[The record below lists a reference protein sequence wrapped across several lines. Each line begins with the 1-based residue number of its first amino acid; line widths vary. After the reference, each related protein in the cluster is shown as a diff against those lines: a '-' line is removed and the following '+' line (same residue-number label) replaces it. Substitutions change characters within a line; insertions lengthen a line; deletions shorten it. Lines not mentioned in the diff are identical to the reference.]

1 VSRVAVAGATG
12 FLGTHVARA
21 LREAGHEVITFPR
34 AALAGGDDRHRWE
47 RLHGG
52 TPAVLVNCAG
62 LTHGTQGEL
71 EDANIELVARLL
83 RSLAGSDTWFVQI
96 GSAAEYGAGQVGVP
110 VTEDEPAQPLSS
122 YGATKLA
129 ATGLVLDSA
138 RSGLVRGA
146 VLRVF
151 NPVGAGISEELM
163 PGRAAHLLRLALRD
177 GHAVRVGP
185 LGATRD
191 FVDARDVA
199 DAAVAAVSAPE
210 VSGRIL
216 NIGSGEGTTARE
228 LVRLLAEAAGY
239 AGPILE
245 SGPGPGRAEEV
256 DWQVAEISLASA
268 LLGWAPRRTL
278 REAVAQLWSAA
289 ASAATTSS
297 KIAPS

>member
-1 VSRVAVAGATG
+1 MSRVAVVGATG
-12 FLGTHVARA
+12 FLGAHVARA
-21 LREAGHEVITFPR
+21 LQEAAHEVITLPR
-34 AALAGGDDRHRWE
+34 AALAGGGDRRRWE
-47 RLHGG
+47 RLGG
-52 TPAVLVNCAG
+52 GPPAVVVNCAG
-62 LTHGTQGEL
+62 STRGTQGEL
-71 EDANIELVARLL
+71 EGANIELVADLL
-83 RSLAGSDTWFVQI
+83 RTLAGSDTWFVQI
-96 GSAAEYGAGQVGVP
+96 GSAAEYGVGQPGVP
-110 VTEDEPAQPLSS
+110 ITEDQPARPLSS

-129 ATGLVLDSA
+129 ATGLVLDAA

-177 GHAVRVGP
+177 GGAVRVGP

-199 DAAVAAVSAPE
+199 DAVVAAVSAPE

-228 LVRLLAEAAGY
+228 LVRLLAETAGY
-239 AGPILE
+239 SGPILE
-245 SGPGPGRAEEV
+245 MESGPRRPEEV
-256 DWQVAEISLASA
+256 DWQVADISRARA

-278 REAVAQLWSAA
+278 REAVAELWSAA
-289 ASAATTSS
+289 ASAATTAS